1 MLLSKSQL
9 WLPMIPVM
17 ASPIGML
24 LTLSG
29 FGSQSWV
36 PMLLLVAFTIGILLT
51 LISFPIVIISSQSC
65 SKNQWQK
72 LRLQKMS
79 TTYFIWKYKARVL
92 VQFFMLQLIF
102 LEYIPNINMFFY
114 ITGHWNTF
122 DSKWLW

>member
-9 WLPMIPVM
+9 WLPMIPVITTG
-17 ASPIGML
+17 IGML

>member
-9 WLPMIPVM
+9 WLPMIPVITTG
-17 ASPIGML
+17 IGML

-29 FGSQSWV
+29 FGSQAWV

-79 TTYFIWKYKARVL
+79 TTCFIWKYKARVL

-114 ITGHWNTF
+114 IPDHWNTF